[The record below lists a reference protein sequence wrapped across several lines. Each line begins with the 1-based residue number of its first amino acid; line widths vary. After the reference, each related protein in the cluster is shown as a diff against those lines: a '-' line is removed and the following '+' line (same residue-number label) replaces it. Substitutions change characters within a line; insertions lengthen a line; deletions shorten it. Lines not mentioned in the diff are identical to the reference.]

1 MVKTRFSR
9 LTRVLP
15 LLLSFHHDANVFYTI
30 YVVAYYHC
38 FVCVCFL
45 VLFSFISFALAP
57 LCLSIDIF

>member
-1 MVKTRFSR
+1 MVKTHFSR

-38 FVCVCFL
+38 FVCVFL
-45 VLFSFISFALAP
+45 VLFSFISFALAA